1 MISKLT
7 SDLKKNWKVFLIAVG
22 LMLIA
27 DSIGPFSITLP
38 FGKVSMFPLI
48 FAIILGCLFG
58 PDIFKVVTE
67 EQCKFAGSMVMVVMA
82 PYMVK
87 MGVGAGHNLSKLIEL
102 GPALILQEF
111 GNLGTIFLTLP
122 VALLLGLKKEAIG
135 ACYSINRD
143 VNLGLTTDVFGAEAS
158 ETRGTFAVI

>member
-87 MGVGAGHNLSKLIEL
+87 MGVGAGHNLSKLI
-102 GPALILQEF
+102 
-111 GNLGTIFLTLP
+111 
-122 VALLLGLKKEAIG
+122 
-135 ACYSINRD
+135 
-143 VNLGLTTDVFGAEAS
+143 
-158 ETRGTFAVI
+158 

>member
-58 PDIFKVVTE
+58 PDIFKWSQRNSV
-67 EQCKFAGSMVMVVMA
+67 
-82 PYMVK
+82 
-87 MGVGAGHNLSKLIEL
+87 N
-102 GPALILQEF
+102 LQEAW
-111 GNLGTIFLTLP
+111 LW
-122 VALLLGLKKEAIG
+122 
-135 ACYSINRD
+135 
-143 VNLGLTTDVFGAEAS
+143 
-158 ETRGTFAVI
+158 